1 MKKQKFTYLTRIF
14 AILLIL
20 YSASIILFVLPSF
33 TKKNYFESK
42 PLDVIEVKTSIYQ
55 RNASPQYPIGALT
68 YGENI
73 ILLEN
78 KSNEKISTYFILE
91 VQNMSINGLII
102 NSISDSAE
110 ENTITLNNSDLKKFK
125 IPFSVLPHSQTFIN
139 LNVTNQNELIEE
151 SNEYPV
157 SIISWGFRN
166 E

>member
-1 MKKQKFTYLTRIF
+1 M
-14 AILLIL
+14 
-20 YSASIILFVLPSF
+20 
-33 TKKNYFESK
+33 
-42 PLDVIEVKTSIYQ
+42 
-55 RNASPQYPIGALT
+55 
-68 YGENI
+68 
-73 ILLEN
+73 
-78 KSNEKISTYFILE
+78 LE

-139 LNVTNQNELIEE
+139 INVTNQNELIEE